1 MSESLFGLDDLTI
14 SSSKVKYENVAKI
27 VVIGVGG
34 GGCNMVN
41 YMASNHL
48 YKGVDLVAANTD
60 IQALNV
66 SKAKKT
72 LQLGKE
78 LTKGLGAGMKPE
90 VGKEAALESFEE
102 IKGVLNGSDIVFIAS
117 GLGGG
122 TGTGA
127 ASIVASAAKEVGSL
141 VVCVVTTPFK
151 WEGKVRAGLA
161 SIGLEQLKQTSDSVI
176 VIPND
181 RITKII
187 TEQTSI
193 KDAFKPVDDI
203 LYQAVNGMSGIIL
216 KQGEND
222 INTDFADVKTV
233 MQHRGIALM
242 GIGKAQGENAPKEA
256 LENAIRSPLLDEMPL
271 GLAKGLIIHWTI
283 PSSLHA
289 TQIFDVMEEVNDMI
303 EGAPDIIFGTTTSD
317 EFESD
322 EVKITIVA
330 TGFDSSD
337 VRECRVPTN
346 TKAEDGSFAEL
357 DNSIDGE
364 IDVIKNKSYY
374 ETPPLMRGYNIKNR
388 LS

>member
-1 MSESLFGLDDLTI
+1 MSESLFDMDDLTV
-14 SSSKVKYENVAKI
+14 SSSNVKYDNVAKI
-27 VVIGVGG
+27 VVVGVGG
-34 GGCNMVN
+34 GGCNMIN
-41 YMASNHL
+41 YMASHHL
-48 YKGVDLVAANTD
+48 HSGIDLIAANTD

-66 SKAKKT
+66 SRAKKT

-90 VGKEAALESFEE
+90 IGKDAAIESFDE
-102 IKGVLNGSDIVFIAS
+102 IKGVLSGSDIVFIAS

-181 RITKII
+181 RIANII

-242 GIGKAQGENAPKEA
+242 GIGKAKGDNAPREA
-256 LENAIRSPLLDEMPL
+256 LENAIKSPLLDEMPL
-271 GLAKGLIIHWTI
+271 GHAKGLIVHWTI
-283 PSSLHA
+283 PETIVASQL
-289 TQIFDVMEEVNDMI
+289 FEVMGEIDDMI
-303 EGAPDIIFGTTTSD
+303 EGTPEVIFGTTTSD
-317 EFESD
+317 DLEQD

-330 TGFDSSD
+330 TGFDSSEIQEHKD
-337 VRECRVPTN
+337 SMSRS
-346 TKAEDGSFAEL
+346 EDKSLASL
-357 DNSIDGE
+357 DNPIEDEIDGAK
-364 IDVIKNKSYY
+364 DKSYY